1 MGEAARRFWIGI
13 TVWGGGTALVWVG
26 AAFWRMVTMYPP
38 DYVLVLSSGL
48 FYAVVVGRVLVQ
60 PRKEEGA

>member
-1 MGEAARRFWIGI
+1 M
-13 TVWGGGTALVWVG
+13 
-26 AAFWRMVTMYPP
+26 TMYPP

-48 FYAVVVGRVLVQ
+48 FYAVVVGRILVQ